1 MTFCYNSS
9 SHLHTDTVYAASV
22 MAANSVVRSLFG
34 TVFPLF
40 TTQMYEKLGNQW
52 ASSVPAFL
60 VLVCV
65 PFPFLFHR
73 YGSKIRS
80 KCKYSLEAAK
90 VLETMNR
97 RQGAMIADEPNG
109 SEMKVEQTV

>member
-1 MTFCYNSS
+1 
-9 SHLHTDTVYAASV
+9 

-73 YGSKIRS
+73 YGSQIRS
-80 KCKYSLEAAK
+80 KCKYSLEAANM
-90 VLETMNR
+90 LETMNR
-97 RQGAMIADEPNG
+97 RQGTMIVGEPN
-109 SEMKVEQTV
+109 EPERKVEQTV

>member
-1 MTFCYNSS
+1 
-9 SHLHTDTVYAASV
+9 

-60 VLVCV
+60 VLACV
-65 PFPFLFHR
+65 PFPFLFHK

-90 VLETMNR
+90 VLEKMNR
-97 RQGAMIADEPNG
+97 RQGAMVVNQPN
-109 SEMKVEQTV
+109 ELEREVEYTV